1 VRERLAGLG
10 HLRNANHK
18 PTEQKIRENLG
29 MWLADGGH
37 DGADIR
43 VRRSFV
49 ARVPPPTP
57 KELLDAG
64 EITDNRKS
72 GLVRVPPLAVLTAL
86 PRGVGLRCALTL
98 PFLVQTNR
106 AAALGSQGL
115 IKIPIDDDDAP
126 FDFLRLIAIPA
137 KYRGGGVWGG
147 GPRANRQRQ
156 IREALKR
163 LAEDDLK
170 MIALPSG
177 GQGVPRFKEVH
188 LRNETGAATL
198 DPLPYTIPKPNV
210 LTVDIPTAFFTSG
223 WVHALTN
230 REIAMWLMIRD
241 LTARADPAVVNAPVD
256 GVPAPLWDR
265 LTVYDVRKRTADTSR
280 ELEAFGLVE
289 VIRDEENRR
298 PDGTTRGGVRAAPNR
313 YRLTDAGLQK
323 PAVAT
328 VVKRL
333 RSTGRG
339 RLPRQSRA

>member
-1 VRERLAGLG
+1 MRSA
-10 HLRNANHK
+10 K
-18 PTEQKIRENLG
+18 PSEQRIRENLG
-29 MWLADGGH
+29 KWLADGGH

-43 VRRSFV
+43 LRRSFV
-49 ARVPPPTP
+49 ARVPPPTE
-57 KELLDAG
+57 KELAAAG
-64 EITDNRKS
+64 EITDYRKS
-72 GLVRVPPLAVLTAL
+72 DLVRVPPLAVLTAL

-106 AAALGSQGL
+106 AEALGSQGL
-115 IKIPIDDDDAP
+115 MKIPIDDDDAA

-137 KYRGGGVWGG
+137 KYRGGPTAQWGG

-163 LAEDDLK
+163 LADDDLK

-188 LRNETGAATL
+188 LRNETGAATS
-198 DPLPYTIPKPNV
+198 DPGPYTVPKPNV
-210 LTVDIPTAFFTSG
+210 PTVDIPIAFFTSG
-223 WVHALTN
+223 WIHALTN

-241 LTARADPAVVNAPVD
+241 LTARANPAVTNPAID
-256 GVPAPLWDR
+256 GVPAPHWDR
-265 LTVYDVRKRTADTSR
+265 LTTYDLRKRTTDTSR

-298 PDGTTRGGVRAAPNR
+298 PDGTTRGGVRAALNR

-328 VVKRL
+328 VVKHL
-333 RSTGRG
+333 KAQLAT
-339 RLPRQSRA
+339 